1 MNLTIATIINFMY
14 FKNEKWHLYICMA
27 HSLEHYD
34 RSFIQKT
41 LMAHPR
47 NFKLHSIQIVRK
59 VLEFPL
65 KRKRVHF
72 MCDG

>member
-59 VLEFPL
+59 SSRIPFKKKASTFYV
-65 KRKRVHF
+65 
-72 MCDG
+72 